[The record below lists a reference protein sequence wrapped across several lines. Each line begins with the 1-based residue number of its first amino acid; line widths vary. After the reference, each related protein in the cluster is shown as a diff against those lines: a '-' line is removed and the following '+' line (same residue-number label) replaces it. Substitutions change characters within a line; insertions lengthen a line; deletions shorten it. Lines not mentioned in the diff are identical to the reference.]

1 MSQSFIPALF
11 TAAFG
16 PPTLSLRE
24 YHMNHTLSYIIRCIL
39 PGTMITSYSLIM
51 QRSFMPRM
59 LATRPFP
66 LQKRKMFRRSCMS
79 LACHLAL
86 QNFIMV
92 EGDHNTSRSKF
103 FMDSVFNFL
112 LQYLAGTMRFTIA
125 CCCVLCVCVL
135 CECVGVGRNQG
146 REQSEEIAVLD
157 YYG

>member
-1 MSQSFIPALF
+1 
-11 TAAFG
+11 
-16 PPTLSLRE
+16 
-24 YHMNHTLSYIIRCIL
+24 
-39 PGTMITSYSLIM
+39 
-51 QRSFMPRM
+51 MPRM

-66 LQKRKMFRRSCMS
+66 LQKRKMCRRSCMS

-92 EGDHNTSRSKF
+92 EGPQHL
-103 FMDSVFNFL
+103 SVKVLYGLGFNFL

-125 CCCVLCVCVL
+125 CCCVLCVCVCVL